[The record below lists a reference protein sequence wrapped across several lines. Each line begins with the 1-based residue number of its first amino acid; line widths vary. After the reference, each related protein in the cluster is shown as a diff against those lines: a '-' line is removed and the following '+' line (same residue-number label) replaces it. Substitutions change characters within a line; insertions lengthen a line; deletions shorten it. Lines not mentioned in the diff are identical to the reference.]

1 MTRFG
6 TRLKH
11 LGRRDY
17 TAYVVLGTAFAF
29 VCVFL
34 IYPIFRTILY
44 AFVPK
49 GAALA
54 PANLTIANFEK
65 FWTST
70 MYLRSLRNS
79 LYIGLAV
86 VGFTSLIGVPMGYF
100 VARVNIPLKRV
111 ILTLG
116 TLPLI
121 MPAFVG
127 AFSWIILLGRQGALR
142 LLLQQIGI
150 TLPPIYGPFGI
161 IFTMSMMYYPF
172 MFLLSHA
179 AFEVV
184 NPQLEESAV
193 TMGARLPRIIRT
205 ITLPL
210 VLPSIGA
217 GGILV
222 FVRAIGNFGIPA
234 IVGGNT
240 YVLPTLIYFQV
251 NGFWNLNAAS
261 AISLVSVV
269 ITGISLWAQRSI
281 VSKREY
287 ETISAARSALK
298 QHSRRCVRI
307 LASIFCWV
315 VLIIS
320 LLPQITLVVM
330 SFFESWY
337 GLFPKGFTLEHYA
350 AIPRHFLGP
359 GTNSLLFATA
369 GSLGAAAVGT
379 LVAYITQ
386 RRSPRG
392 SAILDYVVMLPFI
405 LPGIVVAVAL
415 LSTFS
420 SGLLILRGTYVIMLI
435 SFIIRRMPYAFRSV
449 SAGLA
454 QLDPSLEEASTLCG
468 ATWFRTFRKI
478 TVPIILP
485 TIIAGTILAFVT
497 LLTELSTSI
506 LLYGPQTRTL
516 SIVIYDQVQDG
527 RFGSASALSVLLF
540 ALVIVVMYS
549 LSRYSGKSISSS
561 FKMG

>member
-17 TAYVVLGTAFAF
+17 TAYFVLGIAFAF

-49 GAALA
+49 GAVTT
-54 PANLTIANFEK
+54 PANFTIANFAK

-86 VGFTSLIGVPMGYF
+86 VGFTSLIGVPMGYL
-100 VARVNIPLKRV
+100 VARVNIPFKRV

-116 TLPLI
+116 ILPII

-142 LLLQQIGI
+142 LILQQIGI
-150 TLPPIYGPFGI
+150 PLPPIYGPFGI

-172 MFLLSHA
+172 VFLLSHG
-179 AFEVV
+179 AFESA

-210 VLPSIGA
+210 VLPSIAA

-222 FVRAIGNFGIPA
+222 FVRAISNFGIPA

-251 NGFWNLNAAS
+251 SGFWNLNAAA
-261 AISLVSVV
+261 AISLISVA
-269 ITGISLWAQRSI
+269 ITGIALWAQKSI

-287 ETISAARSALK
+287 ETISVARSALK
-298 QHSRRCVRI
+298 QHSRRSVRVF
-307 LASIFCWV
+307 ASIFCWA
-315 VLIIS
+315 VLVIS

-330 SFFESWY
+330 SFFKSWY

-350 AIPRHFLGP
+350 AIPRYLIGP
-359 GTNSLLFATA
+359 ATNSLLFATA
-369 GSLGAAAVGT
+369 GSLGAAAIGT
-379 LVAYITQ
+379 LVAYIIQ
-386 RRSPRG
+386 RRAPRG
-392 SAILDYVVMLPFI
+392 SAILDYAVMLPFI

-415 LSTFS
+415 LTTFS
-420 SGLLILRGTYVIMLI
+420 SGPLILRGTYFIMLI
-435 SFIIRRMPYAFRSV
+435 SFIIRRTPYVFRSV
-449 SAGLA
+449 SAGLT
-454 QLDPSLEEASTLCG
+454 QLDPSLEEASILSG

-478 TVPIILP
+478 TFPIILS
-485 TIIAGTILAFVT
+485 TIIAGTMLTFVT

-516 SIVIYDQVQDG
+516 AIVIYDQVKDG

-540 ALVIVVMYS
+540 VLVIVVMYG
-549 LSRYSGKSISSS
+549 LNRYSGKSVSSS